1 MEWFAAHTRVT
12 KVQWMCKSKLT
23 RSSVVRNFSML
34 LLKPRNFLGKDFVN
48 KMQQHVTELK
58 VKVQDLNIIH
68 YKYKVLI
75 NVTKYCN

>member
-1 MEWFAAHTRVT
+1 
-12 KVQWMCKSKLT
+12 
-23 RSSVVRNFSML
+23 ML